1 MNNNKIRTHGFLSTP
16 IVAQNS
22 KFPSRS
28 DLFRMA
34 TFSTSS
40 AWPALSR
47 RTASGIFSLSALREG
62 GFAPEERRHL
72 VGTTREAAL
81 RPSASSAS
89 SSARVALSAGV
100 TLGLWRWSLRRGL
113 VSKRKRLKSMLRR
126 AGAQYSDEFVGEE
139 VDQDLADS
147 LYQRTLEALDLDF
160 VLERLQGL
168 CYTARAAEMALDP
181 ESLLAKSPEEARAL
195 YETVVEL
202 TQLEDADLDLEAK
215 LDIGKQAGGN
225 LFQKRPPKTRP
236 SIGSDTKNIRMD
248 VHFLELKTNSCDAS
262 CMNHTVQGSRVWSH
276 EQSTRYDSWVKWFE
290 LLRFTFFSPKSI
302 SWLLV
307 DLWLAVGFWFCEC
320 KK

>member
-1 MNNNKIRTHGFLSTP
+1 MNNNKKKGTHGFLSTP

-28 DLFRMA
+28 GLFRMA

-47 RTASGIFSLSALREG
+47 RTASGIFPLSALREG

-72 VGTTREAAL
+72 VGTAREAARGEVL

-89 SSARVALSAGV
+89 SASSSARGALSAGV

-225 LFQKRPPKTRP
+225 LFQKRQPKMRP
-236 SIGSDTKNIRMD
+236 SIGSDTKKIQRMY
-248 VHFLELKTNSCDAS
+248 VHFLQLKTNSCDAS
-262 CMNHTVQGSRVWSH
+262 CMNHTVQRSRVWSH
-276 EQSTRYDSWVKWFE
+276 EQSTSYDCWVKWFE
-290 LLRFTFFSPKSI
+290 LLRFTFFF
-302 SWLLV
+302 LQNQFL
-307 DLWLAVGFWFCEC
+307 GC
-320 KK
+320 